1 MHAAPLATLWAFYTE
16 TGAEPLQRLT
26 NSQRTSL
33 EEETQRNQSRVNQA
47 EEYLLG
53 RGFTKETIAAARL
66 GVDDDG
72 RLAIPYLTRAGVV
85 DIRTRCLRSH
95 NCSESYCA
103 KYRSRAGAVAKIF
116 GVQHLVTAGPWLCVT
131 EGELDSLI
139 LGQLGYPAVGVPGAG
154 NWKHHWRRVFED
166 FSRIFVFCDGD
177 EAGKAFGSRFC
188 TEIPL
193 AEMVI
198 CSPKQDVNST
208 FLTEGRSYFDGILR

>member
-1 MHAAPLATLWAFYTE
+1 M
-16 TGAEPLQRLT
+16 QRLT
-26 NSQRTSL
+26 NSQRASL
-33 EEETQRNQSRVNQA
+33 EEETQRNQSRVNQV

-53 RGFTKETIAAARL
+53 RGFTQATIEAARL

-95 NCSESYCA
+95 DCGESGCL
-103 KYRSRAGAVAKIF
+103 KYKSRPGSTSKIF
-116 GVQHLVTAGPWLCVT
+116 GVQHLVTAGPWICVC

-154 NWKHHWRRVFED
+154 NWKHHWKRVFED
-166 FSRIFVFCDGD
+166 FTRIFVFCDGD
-177 EAGKAFGSRFC
+177 EAGKRFGERFC

-198 CSPKQDVNST
+198 CPPKQDVNSQ
-208 FLTEGRSYFDGILR
+208 FLLMGRSYFDGILR